1 MPLLTHM
8 IAGAASHTVSIFANV
23 YHDPVA
29 NTLEFGAR
37 VYSTPEAAR
46 ERALSRPIRENLTY
60 LGPVPIASVVP
71 QEFITAGIAADAER
85 FRRVREEAAAARREA
100 EEAERAERDEASFAA
115 DDADPN
121 PALPCRETLSE
132 RDGVAPSTHP
142 EVPPAPGVY

>member
-8 IAGAASHTVSIFANV
+8 MAGALSHTVSVYANV

-29 NTLEFGAR
+29 QTLEFGAR

-60 LGPVPIASVVP
+60 LGPVPIASVIGNDV
-71 QEFITAGIAADAER
+71 IINGMTADADR

-100 EEAERAERDEASFAA
+100 EEAEARYSAE
-115 DDADPN
+115 DADPV
-121 PALPCRETLSE
+121 PASDAPT
-132 RDGVAPSTHP
+132 APSVHP